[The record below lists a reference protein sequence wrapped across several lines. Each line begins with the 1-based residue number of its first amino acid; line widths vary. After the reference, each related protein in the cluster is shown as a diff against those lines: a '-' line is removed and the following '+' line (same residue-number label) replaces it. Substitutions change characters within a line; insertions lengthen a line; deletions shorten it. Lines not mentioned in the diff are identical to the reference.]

1 MQLTVIIPTLNEEEN
16 LEATLESLAAC
27 LNENSDRLEVII
39 ADAGSNDATVTI
51 AEKFECAVLTNLEK
65 GRARQL
71 NAASEI
77 AKGDLLLFL
86 HADTVVKKENIA
98 NLFRTMEE
106 NPKIVGGGFYRSF
119 DSLSRLLKFTCWI
132 AGLRGQFWRIFLGD
146 QGMFVRRTDF
156 ERLGR
161 FNENLPYGEDLDF
174 SMRMRRAGKTK
185 IIGPAV
191 LSSARRFDKNGPAR
205 QTWIDLKLAIK
216 LARIK

>member
-1 MQLTVIIPTLNEEEN
+1 
-16 LEATLESLAAC
+16 
-27 LNENSDRLEVII
+27 
-39 ADAGSNDATVTI
+39 
-51 AEKFECAVLTNLEK
+51 
-65 GRARQL
+65 
-71 NAASEI
+71 
-77 AKGDLLLFL
+77 
-86 HADTVVKKENIA
+86 
-98 NLFRTMEE
+98 
-106 NPKIVGGGFYRSF
+106 
-119 DSLSRLLKFTCWI
+119 
-132 AGLRGQFWRIFLGD
+132 
-146 QGMFVRRTDF
+146 VRRTDF